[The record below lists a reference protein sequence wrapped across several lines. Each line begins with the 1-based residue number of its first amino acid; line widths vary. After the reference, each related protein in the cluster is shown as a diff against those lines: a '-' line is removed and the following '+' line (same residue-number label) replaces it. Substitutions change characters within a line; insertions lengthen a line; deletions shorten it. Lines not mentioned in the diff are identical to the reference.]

1 MLFLVPSGT
10 AMQTCALCQWPPW
23 TPSNE
28 EEGTWP
34 SFVELAQ
41 TGGLKQPAVKDWNW
55 GLGVEK
61 ILGPHCKK
69 PGLGAG
75 IGN

>member
-10 AMQTCALCQWPPW
+10 AMQTCALLSMASW
-23 TPSNE
+23 TPSDE
-28 EEGTWP
+28 DEGTWP

-75 IGN
+75 VGN